1 MSHNDTTLAK
11 PKTKGYILIIDDDDH
26 RRSTF
31 SSYLENFGYQV
42 KMARDGTEAKSLID
56 QAKFDIALMDVYLP
70 DYNGFVLLAEIKK
83 AHPILEVIVCTGY
96 SEDYDFFGAVKAGA
110 SDWIAKPCNLQKL
123 HAKVERLRREQN
135 HLSELSKKSLEL
147 EKIKAENEH
156 TLAGLKGC

>member
-1 MSHNDTTLAK
+1 MSHKDTTLSE
-11 PKTKGYILIIDDDDH
+11 PKTKGYILIIGDDDH

-31 SSYLENFGYQV
+31 ASYLENYGYQV
-42 KMARDGTEAKSLID
+42 KMARDGTEAKSLLD
-56 QAKFDIALMDVYLP
+56 QDKFDIALMDVYLP
-70 DYNGFVLLAEIKK
+70 DYNGLALLAEIKK

>member
-1 MSHNDTTLAK
+1 MSHKDTTLSE
-11 PKTKGYILIIDDDDH
+11 PKTKGYILIIDDDH
-26 RRSTF
+26 RSSTF
-31 SSYLENFGYQV
+31 ASYLENFSYQL
-42 KMARDGTEAKSLID
+42 KMVRDGTEAKSLLD

-70 DYNGFVLLAEIKK
+70 DYNDLALLTEIKK
-83 AHPILEVIVCTGY
+83 AHLILEVIVCTGY

-110 SDWIAKPCNLQKL
+110 SDWIARPCNLQKL